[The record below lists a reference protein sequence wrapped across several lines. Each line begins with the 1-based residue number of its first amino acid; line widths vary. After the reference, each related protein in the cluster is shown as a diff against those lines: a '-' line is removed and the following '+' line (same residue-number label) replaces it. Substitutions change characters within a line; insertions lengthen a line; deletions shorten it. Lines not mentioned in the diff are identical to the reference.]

1 MSDTSYNQVI
11 VKINGIPDI
20 EIHTDGKRI
29 YAYSY
34 TLHRSL
40 SKQETL
46 RIVKHL
52 GLSIWISML

>member
-52 GLSIWISML
+52 GLSI